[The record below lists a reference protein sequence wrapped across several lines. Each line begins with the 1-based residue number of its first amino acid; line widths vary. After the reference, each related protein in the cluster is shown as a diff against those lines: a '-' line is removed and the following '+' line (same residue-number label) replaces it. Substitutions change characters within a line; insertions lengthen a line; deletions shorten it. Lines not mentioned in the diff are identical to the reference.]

1 MQGIKKQ
8 AWEMFIS
15 VAEQMMQEDP
25 NIVLNYDAEQDFS
38 DSFDTLYEQVKKEHM
53 KHDVVY
59 LSRHKVAAIIIIVF
73 IRVNIL
79 DYRNCM
85 ENSMFWGNYKL
96 AISVGLSYMLEMLNS
111 ELREGGCETII
122 SKYIMPEVYMED
134 IPYTDNLARYIHLL
148 ESHDNSSISAISL
161 AEILSFIE
169 NFTLQKYGI
178 SLRELNHF

>member
-8 AWEMFIS
+8 VWEMFIS

-25 NIVLNYDAEQDFS
+25 NIVLNYDAEQNFS
-38 DSFDTLYEQVKKEHM
+38 DGFDMLYEQIKKEHM

-59 LSRHKVAAIIIIVF
+59 LSRYKVAAIFIIVF
-73 IRVNIL
+73 FRVNIL
-79 DYRNCM
+79 DYRNCP

-96 AISVGLSYMLEMLNS
+96 AISVGLSYMLDTLNS
-111 ELREGGCETII
+111 ELREGGCDTII

-134 IPYTDNLARYIHLL
+134 MPYTDYLARHIHFL
-148 ESHDNSSISAISL
+148 ESYGNSSISAISL
-161 AEILSFIE
+161 AELLSFIE